1 MLSGI
6 GKGFTAGLD
15 LSDLSS
21 IVNTETDD
29 PGRKAFHIKKIV
41 EDYQGSMSSPEIV
54 IELKNQNQFRF
65 N

>member
-29 PGRKAFHIKKIV
+29 PGRKGFHIKKII
-41 EDYQGSMSSPEIV
+41 EDYQSSMSSPEIV
-54 IELKNQNQFRF
+54 KKIK
-65 N
+65 